1 MPRIK
6 WNGNYWD
13 DWNLRLP
20 RSIIGEKVLMLVLR
34 PGYGLKIVAFPWFNF
49 DRHPA
54 KELYDIGT

>member
-34 PGYGLKIVAFPWFNF
+34 PGYELKIVAFPWFNF
-49 DRHPA
+49 DWRPA
-54 KELYDIGT
+54 KEPYDIGI